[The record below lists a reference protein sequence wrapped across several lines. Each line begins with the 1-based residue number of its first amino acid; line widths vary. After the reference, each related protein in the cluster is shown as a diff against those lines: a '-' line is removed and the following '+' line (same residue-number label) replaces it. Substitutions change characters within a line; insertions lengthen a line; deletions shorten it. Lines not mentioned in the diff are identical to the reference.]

1 MALAN
6 SFMKGCSIPC
16 MPDQKNWEVHCTQR
30 CLLRD
35 LMSAWLRE
43 KVEIALGSPIVVQVS
58 MSKEVLLFL

>member
-1 MALAN
+1 
-6 SFMKGCSIPC
+6 MKGCSIPC

>member
-1 MALAN
+1 
-6 SFMKGCSIPC
+6 
-16 MPDQKNWEVHCTQR
+16 MPDQKNWGVHCTQR